1 MIEIKA
7 INIPIYSGWI
17 DENNIYVIT
26 TRNLINQ
33 SGMYVFKEEYN
44 NIEKSVIFY
53 AYIIE
58 EYEISVGV

>member
-53 AYIIE
+53 AYITE
-58 EYEISVGV
+58 EYEISVEV

>member
-1 MIEIKA
+1 MTEIKA

-58 EYEISVGV
+58 EYEISVEV

>member
-58 EYEISVGV
+58 EYEISVEV

>member
-58 EYEISVGV
+58 EYEISVEI

>member
-7 INIPIYSGWI
+7 INIPIYLGWI

-33 SGMYVFKEEYN
+33 SSMYVFKEEYN
-44 NIEKSVIFY
+44 NIERFVIFY
-53 AYIIE
+53 TYIIE
-58 EYEISVGV
+58 EYEISVEV

>member
-7 INIPIYSGWI
+7 INIPIYSGWV

-58 EYEISVGV
+58 EYEISVEV

>member
-1 MIEIKA
+1 MTEIKA

-44 NIEKSVIFY
+44 NIERFVIFY

-58 EYEISVGV
+58 EYEISVEV

>member
-1 MIEIKA
+1 MKK
-7 INIPIYSGWI
+7 
-17 DENNIYVIT
+17 NIYVIT

-44 NIEKSVIFY
+44 NIERFVIFY

-58 EYEISVGV
+58 EYEISVEV

>member
-58 EYEISVGV
+58 EYEISLEV